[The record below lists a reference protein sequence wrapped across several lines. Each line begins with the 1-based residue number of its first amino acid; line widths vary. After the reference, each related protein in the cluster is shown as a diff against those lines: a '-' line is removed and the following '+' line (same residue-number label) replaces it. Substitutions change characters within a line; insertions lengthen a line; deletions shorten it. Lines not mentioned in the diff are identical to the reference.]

1 MLWLTSKWRED
12 NESAQDDDIESKD
25 FEGESGKGGFAESNA
40 EIQTFFFLNSEARSC
55 TLILKILLI
64 SSANQSDSTAGVQ

>member
-40 EIQTFFFLNSEARSC
+40 EIQTFFFFKFRGSFLHFNIENFAH
-55 TLILKILLI
+55 LL
-64 SSANQSDSTAGVQ
+64 G